1 MGHSEIEIDKRKKI
15 EAPLYL
21 TFVEMK
27 LGMCRAG
34 F

>member
-1 MGHSEIEIDKRKKI
+1 MGNSDIEIDKRKKI
-15 EAPLYL
+15 DAPFYF

-27 LGMCRAG
+27 LGMFQAG